1 MCAIFPCLLACILAT
16 TSAKVLVQPS
26 MTVVRARSTGL
37 NPSKTDVIVSV
48 WSMQYSSCEATKGAE
63 NPQVMPIFAKKES
76 ERERE
81 RERDGKKKIISENV
95 KSLESDKSARGIA

>member
-1 MCAIFPCLLACILAT
+1 
-16 TSAKVLVQPS
+16 
-26 MTVVRARSTGL
+26 
-37 NPSKTDVIVSV
+37 
-48 WSMQYSSCEATKGAE
+48 MQYSSCEATKGAE

-81 RERDGKKKIISENV
+81 RERERDGEKKIISENV